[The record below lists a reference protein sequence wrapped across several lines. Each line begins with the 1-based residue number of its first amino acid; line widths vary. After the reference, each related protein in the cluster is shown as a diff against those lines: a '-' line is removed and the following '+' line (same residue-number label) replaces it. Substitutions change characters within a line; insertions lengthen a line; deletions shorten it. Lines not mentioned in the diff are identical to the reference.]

1 MTEEPSIYADTG
13 EDRVFR
19 FKGVHRARW
28 PITMRRTPIEWEDTE
43 PAPPKDWKPICFLVR
58 KNVFFQLRLNQDSMN
73 RVNTVHSK
81 NEE

>member
-43 PAPPKDWKPICFLVR
+43 PAPPKDWKPICFFGSEKCIFPTQIESR
-58 KNVFFQLRLNQDSMN
+58 FDESCKHCPF
-73 RVNTVHSK
+73 K
-81 NEE
+81 K